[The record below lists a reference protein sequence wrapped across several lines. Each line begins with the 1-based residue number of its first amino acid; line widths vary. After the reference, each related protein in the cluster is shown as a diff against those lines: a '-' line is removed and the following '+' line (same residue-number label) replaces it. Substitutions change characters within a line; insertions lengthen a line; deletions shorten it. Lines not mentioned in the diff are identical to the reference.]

1 MKKFINKKYFALSIL
16 LSCLS
21 GLELPFG
28 TWSYSEIFSLI
39 TEKNIPNTI
48 RMVAVI
54 TIAQIL
60 LVIIKYLNTRIL
72 NRNIACFNQNV
83 REFLMKSNFIEI
95 SENNVSKQISFLSN
109 DLNLIE
115 ENYFK
120 QLFQLISMIVT
131 IVGTSIVAVGNS
143 FLLTLIFI
151 SFAIF
156 SSIIPKFFSKK
167 TAQQSNNWSTSTG
180 TYITF
185 MSDFLKN
192 IRTVLNYNAL
202 DTFIKKGQKIIT
214 QSTENKRLRDNT
226 IAKSNFGVNI
236 FVYSFD
242 FLPIGIGIIMVIK
255 GVLTL
260 SSFVA
265 VQYSS
270 TWIINSFYSINSCR
284 NQMSSAKPMIDKLLS
299 FKPEEFDKNI
309 PNSNLNTLTLNN
321 ISFGYKPGELV
332 LDKIN
337 LKIKRGDKLLL
348 TGKSGQGKSTLL
360 NLLTG
365 QLKPTKGNVLVNGM
379 TNQNYTFSEVQ
390 QTSQIF
396 NDTLLFNL
404 TLGKK
409 FDDFKITEA
418 IKKAGLLPY
427 VNRYGLNTIIE
438 ENGNNLSGGE
448 KKRIELARAFLYER
462 DFLIVDEGTASLDPT
477 TANQIHE
484 IFLNSPLT
492 VVEIDHHIPPKI
504 MEMFNHHY
512 DLHNK
517 RLERIF

>member
-1 MKKFINKKYFALSIL
+1 MKKFINKKFFALSIL

-115 ENYFK
+115 ENYLK

-143 FLLTLIFI
+143 FLLTLVFI

-226 IAKSNFGVNI
+226 IAKSNFWVNI

-242 FLPIGIGIIMVIK
+242 FLPI
-255 GVLTL
+255 
-260 SSFVA
+260 
-265 VQYSS
+265 
-270 TWIINSFYSINSCR
+270 
-284 NQMSSAKPMIDKLLS
+284 
-299 FKPEEFDKNI
+299 
-309 PNSNLNTLTLNN
+309 
-321 ISFGYKPGELV
+321 
-332 LDKIN
+332 
-337 LKIKRGDKLLL
+337 
-348 TGKSGQGKSTLL
+348 
-360 NLLTG
+360 
-365 QLKPTKGNVLVNGM
+365 
-379 TNQNYTFSEVQ
+379 
-390 QTSQIF
+390 
-396 NDTLLFNL
+396 
-404 TLGKK
+404 
-409 FDDFKITEA
+409 
-418 IKKAGLLPY
+418 
-427 VNRYGLNTIIE
+427 
-438 ENGNNLSGGE
+438 
-448 KKRIELARAFLYER
+448 
-462 DFLIVDEGTASLDPT
+462 
-477 TANQIHE
+477 
-484 IFLNSPLT
+484 
-492 VVEIDHHIPPKI
+492 
-504 MEMFNHHY
+504 
-512 DLHNK
+512 
-517 RLERIF
+517 